1 MLDHP
6 QRTPPLGWLS
16 WQRYRCAIACDSAD
30 APDCFNEG
38 LIKRIATEMVDGGY
52 LAAGY
57 NYVSLIEVASS
68 GPLTAIPPLSCH
80 HAQRT
85 CSVHARALIHS
96 DSKEK
101 VHASSHDSTSMPLL
115 KVDAIDTPLLFHV
128 QLHHAA
134 PHTLN
139 PPPPTHP
146 PLHPETHRCPFAST
160 SGESRRLL
168 AGTCP
173 GQWPRRVGPEA
184 VPVWNRRTGRL
195 CSREGIEVWT
205 ARRTTPPPA
214 HPHHAQKKQ

>member
-1 MLDHP
+1 VWSLNESLLIFEFARSLAVLPTPMLDHP

-38 LIKRIATEMVDGGY
+38 LIKRIATAMVDGGY

-85 CSVHARALIHS
+85 CSVRARALIHS

-101 VHASSHDSTSMPLL
+101 VHTSSHDSTSMPLRKL
-115 KVDAIDTPLLFHV
+115 PLIPPLLFHV

-134 PHTLN
+134 PHTTPHPL
-139 PPPPTHP
+139 PTHLSP
-146 PLHPETHRCPFAST
+146 RNTSLPLRFHVR
-160 SGESRRLL
+160 
-168 AGTCP
+168 
-173 GQWPRRVGPEA
+173 
-184 VPVWNRRTGRL
+184 
-195 CSREGIEVWT
+195 
-205 ARRTTPPPA
+205 
-214 HPHHAQKKQ
+214 